1 MSWISFQTSR
11 AKLIGDLKTGLK
23 AAIQPNMS
31 LPAVVGIIVFL
42 GADKAQMVNDSARSL
57 FPGLP
62 AGPALTA
69 AATGLIIFASLS
81 VVTFL
86 RIKFLNVIDMAASYL
101 LATVASTTLAITA
114 IEFALG
120 LNFAIA
126 TSNWVRLFV
135 TTFLLSILVGNYR
148 KWVAAELFKSLGLV
162 ENLEQQRKL
171 LIDADEKARREIAD
185 LLHDSVQSK
194 LVVVATKLNQISKR
208 APTAVAEDLQPLLV
222 DIETLRSLDV
232 RNASR
237 ALSPDLA
244 VLGLRNCLEDLGN
257 VYADTMAVTFQF
269 DGLSD
274 GAEAELGLAIYRIC
288 EQGLLNGLAHGN
300 ANNCAVKLWSSQGWL
315 NLEIINDGL
324 PIPNQIQS
332 AKGSAIIAAWVASFG
347 GTWSL
352 TNLGDGHVGLI
363 ARLSLVNK
371 PLPLT
376 PISVV

>member
-1 MSWISFQTSR
+1 MSWINSQASR
-11 AKLIGDLKTGLK
+11 AKLIGDLKSGLQ

-31 LPAVVGIIVFL
+31 LPGVVGIIVFL

-57 FPGLP
+57 LPGLP

-69 AATGLIIFASLS
+69 LATGLIIFASLS

-86 RIKFLNVIDMAASYL
+86 RIKFLNAIDPAASYL
-101 LATVASTTLAITA
+101 LATVVSITLAITL
-114 IEFALG
+114 IEVTLG
-120 LNFAIA
+120 PNFAIA

-208 APTAVAEDLQPLLV
+208 APAAVADDLQPLLI

-244 VLGLRNCLEDLGN
+244 VLGLKNCLEDLGN

-274 GAEAELGLAIYRIC
+274 GAESELGLAIYRIC
-288 EQGLLNGLAHGN
+288 EQGLLNALAHGN
-300 ANNCAVKLWSSQGWL
+300 ANNCAVKLWSSQGLL
-315 NLEIINDGL
+315 NLEIVNDGL
-324 PIPNQIQS
+324 PIPNQTQS

-347 GTWSL
+347 GSWSL
-352 TNLGDGHVGLI
+352 TNLDDGHVSLI

-371 PLPLT
+371 PLSLT
-376 PISVV
+376 PTS

>member
-1 MSWISFQTSR
+1 MSWTSSR
-11 AKLIGDLKTGLK
+11 ESRTKLGDNFKSGLQ

-31 LPAVVGIIVFL
+31 LPGVVGIIVFL

-57 FPGLP
+57 FPALP
-62 AGPALTA
+62 AGPAITA
-69 AATGLIIFASLS
+69 LATGLIIFVSLS

-86 RIKFLNVIDMAASYL
+86 RIKFLNAIDLAASFL
-101 LATVASTTLAITA
+101 LATVVSTTLAITL
-114 IEFALG
+114 IESMLG
-120 LNFAIA
+120 PNFAIA
-126 TSNWVRLFV
+126 SSNWVRLFI
-135 TTFLLSILVGNYR
+135 TTSLLSILVGNYR

-171 LIDADEKARREIAD
+171 LIEADEKARREIAD

-208 APTAVAEDLQPLLV
+208 APAALSNDLQPLLV

-244 VLGLRNCLEDLGN
+244 VLGLKNCLEDLGN
-257 VYADTMAVTFQF
+257 VYADTMAVTFQL
-269 DGLSD
+269 DELSD
-274 GAEAELGLAIYRIC
+274 GAESELGLAIYRIS
-288 EQGLLNGLAHGN
+288 EQGLLNALAHGN
-300 ANNCAVKLWSSQGWL
+300 AKSCVVRLWGSQGWL
-315 NLEIINDGL
+315 NLEIVNDGL
-324 PIPNQIQS
+324 PLPNETQS

-347 GTWSL
+347 GSWSII
-352 TNLGDGHVGLI
+352 NLDDGRVRLE

-371 PLPLT
+371 PRSLSS
-376 PISVV
+376 PI